1 MSDKPFID
9 EVLLNG
15 YIESLGK
22 DIVNQMFDLYKEQ
35 SVIYIDEIAASLPD
49 GSQQDWHERCH
60 KFKGAAS
67 SVGLLRMHAYMVE
80 AEHSSVSSDEKQSL
94 VNRMKALNEESI
106 GEFKNWLD
114 AQ

>member
-15 YIESLGK
+15 YVESLGK

-67 SVGLLRMHAYMVE
+67 SVGLFSLNRCNACQCLGQNGCGNPDE
-80 AEHSSVSSDEKQSL
+80 GFKCHSWGKSQ
-94 VNRMKALNEESI
+94 R
-106 GEFKNWLD
+106 
-114 AQ
+114 